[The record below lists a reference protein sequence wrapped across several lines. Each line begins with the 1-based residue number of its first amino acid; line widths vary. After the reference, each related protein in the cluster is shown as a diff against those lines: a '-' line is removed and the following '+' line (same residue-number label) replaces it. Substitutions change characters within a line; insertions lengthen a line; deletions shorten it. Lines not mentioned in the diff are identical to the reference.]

1 MTSLFGQVIIDF
13 VIQTAAFILIR
24 LQSWYMPLYLYPN
37 TSEYRTYE
45 STSVFIVST
54 YQYITLAIAFS
65 KGAPYRKSFLTN
77 YAFVL
82 NILMCFALSLYLTT
96 YPANWIVELLQ
107 LVRIPSIW
115 FILILHSMVLANFM
129 ASYIVESIVDGVS
142 FRRRIR
148 RIGRALFPRRVE
160 RKAYERIR
168 EEIDRSAGV
177 WPPLLRSASLQAL
190 PRDLFTDENL
200 DVTTRPRS
208 RRLSS
213 AVSNDTDVDVASV
226 QSEITDRRQL
236 PFSSTDGDIG
246 LHKVVSKLFS
256 NQMSVNENPNQT
268 FTLGGSLK
276 KRNLSVVRNLFGN
289 YFITIV
295 IFTIHGMQ
303 PGVDTI
309 I

>member
-1 MTSLFGQVIIDF
+1 
-13 VIQTAAFILIR
+13 
-24 LQSWYMPLYLYPN
+24 
-37 TSEYRTYE
+37 
-45 STSVFIVST
+45 
-54 YQYITLAIAFS
+54 
-65 KGAPYRKSFLTN
+65 
-77 YAFVL
+77 
-82 NILMCFALSLYLTT
+82 
-96 YPANWIVELLQ
+96 
-107 LVRIPSIW
+107 
-115 FILILHSMVLANFM
+115 MVLANFM

-148 RIGRALFPRRVE
+148 RIRRALFPRRME

-177 WPPLLRSASLQAL
+177 WPPLLRYASLQAL
-190 PRDLFTDENL
+190 PRRLFGDDEVDLPDC
-200 DVTTRPRS
+200 PGGG
-208 RRLSS
+208 RLSS
-213 AVSNDTDVDVASV
+213 AVSNDTDVDVASI

-246 LHKVVSKLFS
+246 LHKVVSKPSS

-295 IFTIHGMQ
+295 IFTIHGIQ

>member
-1 MTSLFGQVIIDF
+1 
-13 VIQTAAFILIR
+13 
-24 LQSWYMPLYLYPN
+24 
-37 TSEYRTYE
+37 
-45 STSVFIVST
+45 
-54 YQYITLAIAFS
+54 
-65 KGAPYRKSFLTN
+65 
-77 YAFVL
+77 
-82 NILMCFALSLYLTT
+82 
-96 YPANWIVELLQ
+96 
-107 LVRIPSIW
+107 
-115 FILILHSMVLANFM
+115 
-129 ASYIVESIVDGVS
+129 
-142 FRRRIR
+142 
-148 RIGRALFPRRVE
+148 RVE

-246 LHKVVSKLFS
+246 LHKVVSKHFS

-276 KRNLSVVRNLFGN
+276 KHNLSVVSNLFGN

-295 IFTIHGMQ
+295 MFTIYSMQHGI
-303 PGVDTI
+303 DTI

>member
-1 MTSLFGQVIIDF
+1 
-13 VIQTAAFILIR
+13 
-24 LQSWYMPLYLYPN
+24 
-37 TSEYRTYE
+37 
-45 STSVFIVST
+45 
-54 YQYITLAIAFS
+54 
-65 KGAPYRKSFLTN
+65 
-77 YAFVL
+77 
-82 NILMCFALSLYLTT
+82 
-96 YPANWIVELLQ
+96 
-107 LVRIPSIW
+107 
-115 FILILHSMVLANFM
+115 M

-148 RIGRALFPRRVE
+148 RIRRALFPRRVE

-226 QSEITDRRQL
+226 PSEITDRRQL

-246 LHKVVSKLFS
+246 L
-256 NQMSVNENPNQT
+256 
-268 FTLGGSLK
+268 
-276 KRNLSVVRNLFGN
+276 
-289 YFITIV
+289 
-295 IFTIHGMQ
+295 
-303 PGVDTI
+303 
-309 I
+309 